1 MGKGESSGRILIDE
15 ERGSELWHTGVA
27 KAGFFGKGVKECC
40 KLPACSIIVFI
51 DALRT
56 LRAVPAPERRG
67 VGRSAIR
74 GVLGRAERQPPALLR
89 NDEGVRPM
97 PPRPGNGDASLA
109 VYNTEFEGLA
119 LFGMSDK
126 HSSGSVFTQDG
137 GCARS
142 SRRHI
147 SNRRQPNLCM
157 PIERKSS
164 SVRVQRILPLIAFAR
179 RISTTSDAIDTDE
192 AHVQTSSQVHSAS
205 LAGRLFGLCG
215 VGGAKVRP
223 STSSTSS
230 QVPSV
235 SCRQSSTRLGSAVPP
250 VPSVT
255 PSSGLAGEEAA
266 GDSSIST
273 AAFPFPTKTQS
284 LLYLS
289 HILERPFLSP
299 APLPADP
306 VESL

>member
-1 MGKGESSGRILIDE
+1 MGKGDSSVRILIDE
-15 ERGSELWHTGVA
+15 ERGSVLWHTGVA

-40 KLPACSIIVFI
+40 KLPACNVIVFI
-51 DALRT
+51 DAWRT
-56 LRAVPAPERRG
+56 LRAVPAPERSG

-74 GVLGRAERQPPALLR
+74 GVLGRAEKQPPALLR

-109 VYNTEFEGLA
+109 VYSTEFEGLA
-119 LFGMSDK
+119 LFGMSDTP
-126 HSSGSVFTQDG
+126 SSGSVFTQDG
-137 GCARS
+137 GGARS

-147 SNRRQPNLCM
+147 SNRRQPNLCI

-164 SVRVQRILPLIAFAR
+164 SVRVQSILPLIAFAR
-179 RISTTSDAIDTDE
+179 RISTTSDAMDTDE

-215 VGGAKVRP
+215 IGGAKVRP
-223 STSSTSS
+223 STSTRS

-255 PSSGLAGEEAA
+255 PSKGLAGEEAA
-266 GDSSIST
+266 GDSSISA